1 MRQNEFPTEWVIV
14 DHDDDDQHEQPSQ
27 VLQPVDDRDSTRTF
41 DVPMPRVAVRL

>member
-27 VLQPVDDRDSTRTF
+27 VLQPVDDRDSIRTF
-41 DVPMPRVAVRL
+41 DLPSTR